1 MSFEFKGD
9 FSGMLE
15 KLKAGVRGAAS
26 DAVEASLLEG
36 EAEAK
41 RECPVNEGELRASIT
56 HQKADSDDAIVGQI
70 GTPLAYAAA
79 VEFGT
84 KPHFPPLEAIQRWVH
99 LKGLAASESE
109 EKSIAFAIA
118 RKIAARGTVG
128 KFYLTKG
135 YMKMKTAAPRFVKTF
150 MSRIRTA

>member
-1 MSFEFKGD
+1 MSFEIRGD
-9 FSGMLE
+9 FNGMLE

-26 DAVEASLLEG
+26 DAVEASLLEA

-41 RECPVNEGELRASIT
+41 RECPVNEGALRASLT
-56 HQKADSDDAIVGQI
+56 HQKADSEDAIVGQI

-79 VEFGT
+79 VEFGS
-84 KPHFPPLEAIQRWVH
+84 KPHFPPIAAIQRWVH
-99 LKGLAASESE
+99 LKGLASSEAE

-128 KFYLTKG
+128 RFYLTKG

-150 MSRIRTA
+150 MSRIRVA

>member
-9 FSGMLE
+9 FNGMLE
-15 KLKAGVRGAAS
+15 KLNAGVHNAAS

-41 RECPVNEGELRASIT
+41 RECPVNEGALRASLT
-56 HQKADSDDAIVGQI
+56 HQKAVTDDAIVGQL
-70 GTPLAYAAA
+70 GTPVAYGPA
-79 VEFGT
+79 VEWGT

-99 LKGLAASESE
+99 LKGLAASEDE

-118 RKIAARGTVG
+118 RKISARDTVG

-150 MSRIRTA
+150 M